1 MLCRENM
8 EKYTEIQKLK
18 AAIGES
24 SGSKQKADKN
34 FSDDEYLLGRYDLLE
49 KYGLK
54 EMDEKDIEE
63 LLGVYDRDSLN
74 NREIENMERILSR
87 KIYQATLSISS
98 IKGAAVEVFIEN
110 HEELYGIVN
119 IIVEYE
125 PKSFL
130 DKIRGVSNNMEA
142 ETIEIA
148 RIEISEIFKSHPEI
162 VPNIEIKVD
171 SL

>member
-1 MLCRENM
+1 M

-18 AAIGES
+18 EVIGNS
-24 SGSKQKADKN
+24 GGSKQKSSEN
-34 FSDDEYLLGRYDLLE
+34 FNDGENFLSRYDLLE
-49 KYGLK
+49 QYGLH

-63 LLGVYDRDSLN
+63 LLGVYDSDSLN

-87 KIYQATLSISS
+87 KIYQAIISMSS
-98 IKGAAVEVFIEN
+98 IKRAAVEVFIEGPD
-110 HEELYGIVN
+110 ELRGIVN

-125 PKSFL
+125 SKSFL
-130 DKIRGVSNNMEA
+130 DKIRGASNNMDV

-148 RIEISEIFKSHPEI
+148 RIEIDEIFKSHHEI
-162 VPNIEIKVD
+162 VENIEIKVD